1 MVAGVGQGLGGVPDN
16 LRQPW
21 LKWYF
26 RVGCQSRPE
35 FHYLEMMFPRLVLQG
50 LLLSPVHV

>member
-1 MVAGVGQGLGGVPDN
+1 MVAGVGQGSGGVPDN

-21 LKWYF
+21 FKWYF